1 MVEWKEYKLRDVIDK
16 FIDYR
21 GKTPPKTDR
30 GIPLITARV
39 VKGGRLLEPTEFI
52 SEDNY
57 IQWMTRGYPEINDVI
72 LTTEAP
78 LGEVALLRNNRV
90 ALAQRIITLRGKK
103 ALCDNAFLKY
113 YLQSNIGQATLQTRA
128 QGSTVEGIK
137 SAELKEVDVTLPSFP
152 EQKAIASILSSL
164 DDKIDLLQRQNKTLE
179 ALAETLFRQW
189 FVEETKEGLEAL
201 TLGDLIS
208 FDPREKVSSKVEYTF
223 LDMKCLSNSSMAIS
237 EGIKRT
243 VNSGSSFRNGD
254 TLLAK
259 ITPCLENGK
268 TGFVM
273 NLIEEDELARGSTE
287 FVVMRPKEG
296 ISPYFVY
303 CLARYS
309 DFRNTAIL
317 SMTGTSGR
325 QRVQSAVLKDYEI
338 KYSEE
343 VMERFHSVCHPHF
356 LKIRQNQIQICT
368 LTRLR
373 DTLLPKL
380 MSGEVRMK
388 DAGRMA

>member
-1 MVEWKEYKLRDVIDK
+1 MGEWKEYKLKEVVEK

-30 GIPLITARV
+30 GIPLITAKI
-39 VKGGRLLEPTEFI
+39 VKGGRLLEPNEFI
-52 SEDNY
+52 AEDHY
-57 IQWMTRGYPEINDVI
+57 EEWMTRGFPEINDVI

-78 LGEVALLRNNRV
+78 LGEVALLKNKNV

-103 ALCDNAFLKY
+103 ELCDNVFLKY
-113 YLQSNIGQATLQTRA
+113 YFQSNVGQATLQSRA

-137 SAELKEVDVTLPSFP
+137 SSELREIEIFLPHVQ
-152 EQKAIASILSSL
+152 EQKSIASILSTL
-164 DDKIDLLQRQNKTLE
+164 DDKIELLHRQNKTLE

-189 FVEETKEGLEAL
+189 FVEEVGTETNTLEE
-201 TLGDLIS
+201 LIS
-208 FDPREKVSSKVEYTF
+208 FDPREKVSNSIEYSF
-223 LDMKCLSNSSMAIS
+223 FDMKCLSESSMTIS
-237 EGIKRT
+237 DGIKRT
-243 VNSGSSFRNGD
+243 VSSGSSFRNGD

-273 NLIEEDELARGSTE
+273 NLEENELARGSTE
-287 FVVMRPKEG
+287 FVVMRAKDG
-296 ISPYFVY
+296 VSPYFVY
-303 CLARYS
+303 CLARYT

-325 QRVQSAVLKDYEI
+325 QRVQTSMLKNYEI
-338 KYSEE
+338 SYSKE
-343 VMERFHSVCHPHF
+343 VMKKFHEACHPHF
-356 LKIRQNQIQICT
+356 LKIKQNQNQIRT

-380 MSGEVRMK
+380 MSGEVK
-388 DAGRMA
+388 ITAN